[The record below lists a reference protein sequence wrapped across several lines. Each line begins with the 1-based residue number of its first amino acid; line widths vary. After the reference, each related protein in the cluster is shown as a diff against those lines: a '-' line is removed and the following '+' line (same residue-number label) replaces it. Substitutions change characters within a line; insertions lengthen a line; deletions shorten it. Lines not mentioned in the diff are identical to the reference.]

1 MTDTKRGPLFLILF
15 AALMAGAGNGISLVA
30 FPWLV
35 LQRNGSALDASIVAM
50 AGTLPL
56 LAATLIAGA
65 AVDYLGRRRVSM
77 ISDALSALS
86 VAAVPLL
93 ALTFGVHAINVAVLA
108 GLAALGAFFDPA
120 GMTARETMLPEAA
133 TRAGWTL
140 DHANSVYE
148 AIFNLAYIVG
158 PGIGGLLIATLGGV
172 NTMWVTASAFG
183 LSIVAI
189 AVLRL
194 EGAGKPDRTALPD
207 GVWAGIME
215 GLRFVWNNKVLRT
228 LAFVDLAATGLYMP
242 MESVLFPKYF
252 TDRNEPAQLGWVLMA
267 LSVGGLIGA
276 LGYAL
281 LSKYSSKRA
290 IMLTAVLTLG
300 VAMTIIAFLPP
311 LPLILVLC
319 AVVGS
324 GLRADRADLQLRDAD
339 PRAAASAWP
348 RRRRHGVAGLRGRTA
363 RVDRGRPARRL
374 RRPACDV
381 PGVVP
386 ADAGAGHRRRL
397 LAGVARVGSLTGVGR
412 AKYCPP
418 QQVTSTPAPQL
429 LWRRTFRPC
438 GLRAPGGAAWPP
450 RTSRRSPRAP
460 RPTARGRRACARPR
474 L

>member
-1 MTDTKRGPLFLILF
+1 MTDTKRGPLFLVLF
-15 AALMAGAGNGISLVA
+15 AALMAGAGNGISIVA

-35 LQRNGSALDASIVAM
+35 LQRNGSALEASIVAM

-56 LAATLIAGA
+56 LVATLIAGA

-77 ISDALSALS
+77 ISDVLSALS

-93 ALTFGVHAINVAVLA
+93 ALAFGVSVINVGVLA

-148 AIFNLAYIVG
+148 AVFNLSYIVG
-158 PGIGGLLIATLGGV
+158 PGIGGLLIGTIGGI

-183 LSIVAI
+183 LSII
-189 AVLRL
+189 ATAMLRL
-194 EGAGKPDRTALPD
+194 EGAGAPDRAALPD
-207 GVWAGIME
+207 GVWAGIVE

-281 LSKYSSKRA
+281 LSKYTSRRA
-290 IMLTAVLTLG
+290 VMLIAVLTLG
-300 VAMTIIAFLPP
+300 VVMTIIAFLPP
-311 LPLILVLC
+311 LPLILALC
-319 AVVGS
+319 AFVGLVY
-324 GLRADRADLQLRDAD
+324 GPIAPIYNYVMQTRA
-339 PRAAASAWP
+339 PK
-348 RRRRHGVAGLRGRTA
+348 HLRGR
-363 RVDRGRPARRL
+363 V
-374 RRPACDV
+374 V
-381 PGVVP
+381 GVMGSLAYAAGP
-386 ADAGAGHRRRL
+386 LGLILAGPLADAAGLHATF
-397 LAGVARVGSLTGVGR
+397 LALSLPMLVLGLVAVFL
-412 AKYCPP
+412 
-418 QQVTSTPAPQL
+418 PAL
-429 LWRRTFRPC
+429 RELDRPSA
-438 GLRAPGGAAWPP
+438 G
-450 RTSRRSPRAP
+450 
-460 RPTARGRRACARPR
+460 
-474 L
+474 